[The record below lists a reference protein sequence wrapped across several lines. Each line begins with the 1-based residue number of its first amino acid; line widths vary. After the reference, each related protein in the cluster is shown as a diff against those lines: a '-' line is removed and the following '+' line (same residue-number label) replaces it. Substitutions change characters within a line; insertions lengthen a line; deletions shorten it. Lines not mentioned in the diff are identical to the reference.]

1 MHAMPCGKQLRVRR
15 LLGSGRAV
23 IVAIDHGNAAG
34 VVTGLEHPIE
44 VVKLAVQT
52 GADGILVTP
61 GVLEQVVEEIGGLAV
76 ILRIDGC
83 VSTIGSGPMRLFS
96 SIEDAVAMGA
106 DAVVVNA
113 TLGAG
118 HESDELEKVG
128 QSATAGRR
136 WGMPLLAEMLTQRIM
151 ADHMDFSGNG
161 VSSLP
166 ADIADEIAMACRIG
180 VELGA
185 DAIKTRYPGSM
196 AAFQRI
202 VAHAGRPVLIAGGPL
217 RSPSLKGLLSMVDES
232 LQAGGSG
239 VVFGRSIWQQP
250 DPGMALR
257 ALCAMV
263 HDDATVTEA
272 LEIAQASE

>member
-1 MHAMPCGKQLRVRR
+1 
-15 LLGSGRAV
+15 V

-34 VVTGLEHPIE
+34 VVRGLEYPVE
-44 VVKLAVQT
+44 VVKLAVQA

-83 VSTIGSGPMRLFS
+83 VSTLSSGPMRLFS
-96 SIEDAVAMGA
+96 SVEDAVAMGA

-113 TLGAG
+113 TLGAP
-118 HESDELEKVG
+118 HESDELEKAG
-128 QSATAGRR
+128 RTASEGRR
-136 WGMPLLAEMLTQRIM
+136 WGLPLVAEMLTQRIM

-161 VSSLP
+161 SSSLP
-166 ADIADEIAMACRIG
+166 ADIADEISMACRLG
-180 VELGA
+180 AELGA
-185 DAIKTRYPGSM
+185 DVIKTRYPGNM

-217 RSPSLKGLLSMVDES
+217 RSPSLKSLLSIVDES

-239 VVFGRSIWQQP
+239 VIFGRSVWQQP
-250 DPGMALR
+250 DPGLALR

-263 HDDATVTEA
+263 HDDASVAEA
-272 LEIAQASE
+272 LEIAQASD